1 MLNASESLKE
11 TEAEAAQQDARRIR
25 NAEFIA
31 RISELSV
38 EERETLETD
47 AIRRAHA
54 AGNRFIAD
62 HVQKLRREG
71 ESLES
76 TGAIRQQFWWEYIL
90 TEVESRE
97 AFETA

>member
-1 MLNASESLKE
+1 MVK
-11 TEAEAAQQDARRIR
+11 EAEAEASQEAAKRIR
-25 NAEFIA
+25 RAEFLDRIA
-31 RISELSV
+31 VLSA
-38 EERETLETD
+38 EERDSLETE

-90 TEVESRE
+90 TDAETRE
-97 AFETA
+97 ALEAV